1 MVALI
6 LCLYFYIKVIVVI
19 SMTVQEVATKLILCG
34 DGGVGKTSL
43 CSHLRSQRIPG
54 SYDITVG
61 LNIEVYETFLKEIT
75 TLVKLVLWDLAGQD
89 RFSCVRGDFY
99 LGAGVAL
106 IVFDV
111 QNRGSFFD
119 VKHWIRE
126 LKHHSP
132 RTPFILVGNKA
143 DLSKREVAPIEG
155 ETLAQEYS
163 APYIET
169 SALKGNNVT
178 EVFRMATYLALQG
191 TAVAY

>member
-1 MVALI
+1 MAI
-6 LCLYFYIKVIVVI
+6 
-19 SMTVQEVATKLILCG
+19 QEVATKMILCG

-43 CSHLRSQRIPG
+43 ISHLRSQRIPG

-61 LNIEVYETFLKEIT
+61 LNIEVYETFVKET
-75 TLVKLVLWDLAGQD
+75 TTIVKLVLWDLAGQD
-89 RFSCVRGDFY
+89 RFSCIRGDFY

-143 DLSKREVAPIEG
+143 DLNNREVASTEG
-155 ETLAQEYS
+155 QALAQEFS

-169 SALKGNNVT
+169 SALKGNNVK
-178 EVFRMATYLALQG
+178 EVFRMATYVALQG
-191 TAVAY
+191 TVVAY